1 MDLLEGKNKIKN
13 KKGVSEMTDQ
23 SSETLW
29 EGKVDVKLPCVEME
43 WQHEAGEFIGDEV
56 YDVAKN
62 CWASYNIYI
71 YTILVVLL
79 FF

>member
-1 MDLLEGKNKIKN
+1 M
-13 KKGVSEMTDQ
+13 
-23 SSETLW
+23 
-29 EGKVDVKLPCVEME
+29 KLPCVEMV

-71 YTILVVLL
+71 HYISCIIIFLNGHNSL
-79 FF
+79 